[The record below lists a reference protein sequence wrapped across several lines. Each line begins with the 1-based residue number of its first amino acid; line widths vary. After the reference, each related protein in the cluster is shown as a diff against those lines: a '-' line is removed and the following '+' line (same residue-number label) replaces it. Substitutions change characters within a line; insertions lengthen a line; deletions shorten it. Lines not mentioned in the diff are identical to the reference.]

1 MYLVEMVFSGEG
13 GLEALVVQV
22 ATQVEVIFDRHDLV
36 WRSDYPITLREALR
50 LGLQQHLVGAH
61 ACPPGPGGHHEYRV
75 WLQLPTGGLRAWTG
89 FLTARLLAG
98 CGKEE
103 VAPGSVLRKD
113 LQRYLVQA
121 LGSCLE
127 RPELPP
133 AFAVS
138 GVS

>member
-22 ATQVEVIFDRHDLV
+22 ATQVEVIFERHGLV
-36 WRSDYPITLREALR
+36 WRAGYPITLREALR
-50 LGLQQHLVGAH
+50 LGMQQHLVGAH
-61 ACPPGPGGHHEYRV
+61 ACPPGPGGSHEYRV

-98 CGKEE
+98 CGKED
-103 VAPGSVLRKD
+103 VAPGSPLRKD

-133 AFAVS
+133 AFVGS
-138 GVS
+138 GV

>member
-13 GLEALVVQV
+13 GLEALVAQV
-22 ATQVEVIFDRHDLV
+22 ADQVELVFGRHSLA
-36 WRSDYPITLREALR
+36 WREDYPITLREALR

-61 ACPPGPGGHHEYRV
+61 ACPPGPGGRNEYRV
-75 WLQLPTGGLRAWTG
+75 WLQLPTGGLRAWTS

-98 CGKEE
+98 CGREE
-103 VAPGSVLRKD
+103 VAPGSPLRKD

-133 AFAVS
+133 AFAGA
-138 GVS
+138 GV